1 MGCDLF
7 RSIVFISV
15 SIITIILSEQIEK
28 SRILLESSENSSVQ
42 LLNPLLKLIIT
53 TDESGKVIFVNKS
66 FEKIFGYAE
75 DEIIGK
81 TFEIIMP
88 PQYRE
93 KHGKIFTKL
102 KEKNEDEYF
111 NKTLELT
118 ASRKDGTEFPFEMS
132 ITSWKVNNQ
141 KFITA
146 ILRDISER
154 KKAEKTQNI
163 LSAIVDGSDDAI
175 IGKDIEGNILSWN
188 HGAEIIYG
196 YKAEE
201 VIGKSV
207 SILFPQI
214 LMNYA
219 RYYKKYPME
228 NQLNTMKQNVL
239 QNKGTSSIYPFSFFN
254 KRFQRQ
260 NHWCFI
266 NR

>member
-1 MGCDLF
+1 
-7 RSIVFISV
+7 
-15 SIITIILSEQIEK
+15 
-28 SRILLESSENSSVQ
+28 
-42 LLNPLLKLIIT
+42 
-53 TDESGKVIFVNKS
+53 
-66 FEKIFGYAE
+66 
-75 DEIIGK
+75 
-81 TFEIIMP
+81 MP

-93 KHGKIFTKL
+93 KHGKIFNKL

-207 SILFPQI
+207 SIIFPPNSDELRQI
-214 LMNYA
+214 LQEISNGKSIKHYETK
-219 RYYKKYPME
+219 RI
-228 NQLNTMKQNVL
+228 TKQGDIIDISLSVSLIKDFNG
-239 QNKGTSSIYPFSFFN
+239 KIIGASSIGRDITDQEAEVALAKVRHNST
-254 KRFQRQ
+254 
-260 NHWCFI
+260 W
-266 NR
+266 